1 MNSVDHT
8 VLTNVLIPNTWRCP
22 HCGRRNKTGMYA
34 NEILMEHFKYL
45 EHCGCGYVHSW
56 ELKLTDDFKKK
67 VVDMLLGK
75 DRGGT

>member
-8 VLTNVLIPNTWRCP
+8 VLTNKTIPNTWRCP

-45 EHCGCGYVHSW
+45 EHCWCGYVHSW
-56 ELKLTDDFKKK
+56 ELRLTDDFKKK

-75 DRGGT
+75 DGGGA